1 MYERRQVLEKKSEEN
16 WGRVS
21 FCFGSP
27 PFASRTPA
35 QFTTAGNMITPR
47 AAHTATLLRNGKV
60 LITGGLS
67 KGNPPGAAM
76 VPGTCGARLYADTAG
91 KEAQFP
97 LTPFFVRE
105 SSGS

>member
-1 MYERRQVLEKKSEEN
+1 MTTRLVLL
-16 WGRVS
+16 WIAA
-21 FCFGSP
+21 
-27 PFASRTPA
+27 FASRTPA

-97 LTPFFVRE
+97 LTPSKPANVRVRFVDWPRR
-105 SSGS
+105 SGSDG